1 MTSYDSTKSLKDITV
16 PSAFSIIRKSTE
28 RKAESSIISPS
39 LGTDEEQEA
48 RHRNRKK
55 KKKRIKRTSCL
66 HIK

>member
-48 RHRNRKK
+48 DIATEKRKRNE
-55 KKKRIKRTSCL
+55 
-66 HIK
+66 